1 MGVFGRR
8 LGQFMPSSLPMVAS
22 GMLWRMAIEA

>member
-1 MGVFGRR
+1 LAVVSGNSC
-8 LGQFMPSSLPMVAS
+8 PSSLPMVAS